1 MPAPNPTNLNLSFT
15 AASLRPELTRIIA
28 EQYLATGDWEMA
40 KERILS
46 ANALQ
51 ARTASSAVRLER
63 ELRQRLM
70 TLTNDQLLVLAQA
83 TAEDRAAMAWLAAC
97 KHIQFAFEF
106 AAEVLREKLAGHDS
120 VLRNSDYE
128 TFVDNKSVS
137 HPELARLTNS
147 SKSKIRQVLLR
158 MLLEAGLLGKGTAL
172 GVIQRPILSPSALQA
187 ITTDNPRW
195 LAGFLVPDTE
205 IGGL

>member
-1 MPAPNPTNLNLSFT
+1 
-15 AASLRPELTRIIA
+15 
-28 EQYLATGDWEMA
+28 MA